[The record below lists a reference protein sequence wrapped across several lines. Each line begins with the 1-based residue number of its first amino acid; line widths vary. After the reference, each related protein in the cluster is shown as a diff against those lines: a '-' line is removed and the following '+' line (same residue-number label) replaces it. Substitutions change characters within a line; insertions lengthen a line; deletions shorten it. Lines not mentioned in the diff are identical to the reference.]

1 MQYKYRGYDPQG
13 KRVRGTLTAASEAE
27 ARQQLSAL
35 GIRYD
40 LLKESRGFSLRGI
53 MTRQMPGPLLSGFS
67 RELASYLGSGMTIL
81 TALKLM
87 ENQHRGEK
95 QFAAFLSE
103 VRSKVEEGQS
113 LYKALA
119 EQKVY
124 TLPDFFLQR
133 LNVARQSGKMVEVL
147 SNMGHFFSVQNK
159 VRKQVAG
166 AMAYP
171 LFIFIVAM
179 GMTGFLITFVV
190 PKITGIFEDTGQE
203 LPPITQ
209 FVLNLSDFLSRHY
222 VGLLLGAVL
231 LVVGLKLLYSHWG
244 AFRKGV
250 DTLLLKIPILGT
262 LIQNHELARF
272 SYILSL
278 MLDSGVSY
286 AQAVQLASTTFGNQ
300 ALRELFQ
307 RASEKVLEGNKLS
320 NALYLSKGVRLKRN
334 FMQSMALGE
343 ESSEVASVMLNLSKL
358 YNEEN
363 EERLKMLLSL
373 MEPLMM
379 LLIGG
384 IVGVIVM
391 AMLLPIFSMNLG
403 AKI

>member
-1 MQYKYRGYDPQG
+1 MHFKYRGYDQRG
-13 KRVRGTLTAASEAE
+13 KRVKGTLSAASLSE
-27 ARQQLSAL
+27 ARNQLQNE

-40 LLKESRGFSLRGI
+40 HLAPSRSPLLRTL
-53 MTRQMPGPLLSGFS
+53 MTREMPGAMLSDYS
-67 RELASYLGSGMTIL
+67 RELASYLGSGMTLL

-87 ENQHRGEK
+87 ENQHKDEK
-95 QFAAFLSE
+95 RYAAFLSE
-103 VRSKVEEGQS
+103 VRTQVEEGQS

-119 EQKVY
+119 SQKIY
-124 TLPDFFLQR
+124 TLPDFFLQS
-133 LNVARQSGKMVEVL
+133 LNVAGQSGKMVEVL
-147 SNMGHFFSVQNK
+147 KNMGNFFSVQSK
-159 VRKQVAG
+159 VRKQVTN

-171 LFIFIVAM
+171 MFIFIVAM
-179 GMTGFLITFVV
+179 GMTGFLISYVV

-203 LPPITQ
+203 LPGITQ
-209 FVLNLSDFLSRHY
+209 FVLNLSDFLSNHYLGLIVGVILFIVLFRLAYSRWRPFRHLTDS
-222 VGLLLGAVL
+222 LLLRTPVIG
-231 LVVGLKLLYSHWG
+231 
-244 AFRKGV
+244 
-250 DTLLLKIPILGT
+250 P

-286 AQAVQLASTTFGNQ
+286 AQAVQLAATTFGNT
-300 ALRELFQ
+300 ALKERFA
-307 RASEKVLEGNKLS
+307 RASEKVIEGNKLS
-320 NALYLSKGVRLKRN
+320 NALYLTRGGAIKRN
-334 FMQSMALGE
+334 FLQSLALGE
-343 ESSEVASVMLNLSKL
+343 ESSEVASVMRNLSEF

-363 EERLKMLLSL
+363 EDRLKLLLSL

-403 AKI
+403 AKV